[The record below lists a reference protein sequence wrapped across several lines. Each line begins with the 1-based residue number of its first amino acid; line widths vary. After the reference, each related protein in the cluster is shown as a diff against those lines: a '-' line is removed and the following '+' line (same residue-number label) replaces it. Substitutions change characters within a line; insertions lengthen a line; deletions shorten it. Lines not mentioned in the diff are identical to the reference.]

1 VSHRDQLADLMPI
14 RGQYMVAKSPI
25 RRPCAS
31 GSRHG
36 FSSRFLYRRFRRIGL
51 TLLPILP
58 VERTVLHRLGDVFG
72 LDLFA
77 AAQVGDGAGNL

>member
-25 RRPCAS
+25 LGPCAS

-36 FSSRFLYRRFRRIGL
+36 FSSRFLHRRFRRIGL
-51 TLLPILP
+51 SSLPIP
-58 VERTVLHRLGDVFG
+58 SVERPVLHGFGDAFG
-72 LDLFA
+72 LDLVA
-77 AAQVGDGAGNL
+77 PAQVGDGA